1 MNLSVTSETGR
12 LKGVIVHT
20 PGNEVSLV
28 NPEHKDELLF
38 DDIIFEE
45 DAKQEH
51 IDMLQ
56 IFKAAMP
63 ADGKIFQITDLFREC
78 LQNSE
83 ARSYFIKRFYS
94 IFKYRYYSSRR
105 KKFNWSGYWFRYNYR
120 NWYIR

>member
-1 MNLSVTSETGR
+1 MELSVSSETGR

-28 NPEHKDELLF
+28 NPNLKEQLLF

-45 DAKQEH
+45 DARQEH

-63 ADGKIFQITDLFREC
+63 ADGRIFQITDR
-78 LQNSE
+78 
-83 ARSYFIKRFYS
+83 
-94 IFKYRYYSSRR
+94 RYKNLAACR
-105 KKFNWSGYWFRYNYR
+105 KKHAING
-120 NWYIR
+120 